1 MARFTGNGA
10 VFGAAAWPK
19 RSRAT
24 LPEVT
29 GPFVGKKSADADGR
43 INPEMTT
50 LSRIWRLTG
59 SIDSS
64 GSVFYRRKAVDEK
77 QKISR
82 LSQGETTSQALKCCS
97 IGYPKRRCSD
107 GRHDARR
114 PSQASCLCYKNF
126 VIIWHHDPHDRV
138 AGDLSHQRNDRTSS
152 GPIERFRGARR
163 VRH

>member
-10 VFGAAAWPK
+10 VLGAVAWPK

-29 GPFVGKKSADADGR
+29 GPFVGKRSADADGR
-43 INPEMTT
+43 IDPEMTT

-59 SIDSS
+59 SIHSS
-64 GSVFYRRKAVDEK
+64 GFVFYRRKIA
-77 QKISR
+77 
-82 LSQGETTSQALKCCS
+82 GERK
-97 IGYPKRRCSD
+97 KFRSD
-107 GRHDARR
+107 GSQPLNVLYR
-114 PSQASCLCYKNF
+114 PLSSAEFWQPQAGCLCYKNF

-163 VRH
+163 VR

>member
-10 VFGAAAWPK
+10 VFGAVAWPK

-29 GPFVGKKSADADGR
+29 GPFVGKRSADADGR

-50 LSRIWRLTG
+50 PSRIWRLTG
-59 SIDSS
+59 SINSS

-77 QKISR
+77 QKILR
-82 LSQGETTSQALKCCS
+82 LSQCRRTSQAVKCCS

-138 AGDLSHQRNDRTSS
+138 AGDVSRQRNDRTSS
-152 GPIERFRGARR
+152 GPIEQF
-163 VRH
+163 